1 MIKTAVEMVTEASAQ
16 FEQVPPAGGA
26 EELASDAAV
35 LLDVREGEEWRHEH
49 IAGSVSAPRGLV
61 EFFADPT
68 SPRHIAA
75 LDPSR
80 RVVMVCASGARAAL
94 AASTLRDM
102 GYQDVAIL
110 AGGLKAWAEA
120 GLPVDEHEYA
130 GI

>member
-1 MIKTAVEMVTEASAQ
+1 MTKTAVEMVTEANAL
-16 FEQVPPAGGA
+16 FEQVPPADSA
-26 EELASDAAV
+26 KELASGTSV
-35 LLDVREGEEWRHEH
+35 LLDVREGEEWRHGH

-102 GYQDVAIL
+102 GYQDVAVL

-120 GLPVDEHEYA
+120 GLPLDDHEYA

>member
-1 MIKTAVEMVTEASAQ
+1 MTKTAVEMVTEASAL
-16 FEQVPPAGGA
+16 FEQVPPADSA
-26 EELASDAAV
+26 KELASGISV
-35 LLDVREGEEWRHEH
+35 LLDVREGEEWRHGH

-102 GYQDVAIL
+102 GYQDVAVL

-120 GLPVDEHEYA
+120 GLPLDDHEYA